1 MHMKLPHNELKSNS
15 KLWSR
20 MAQQNAVQQTPFWYN
35 FLLICLK
42 PLYRWKIKQRAE
54 SDALFQQEC
63 IERFGPF
70 QTPKNLHTIWFH
82 VVSIGETN
90 AAQPLIEHYLKL
102 GHPVLVTNTTKT
114 GQARAKSLF
123 LKAPYLA
130 LFQAVYLP
138 VDQKPLLKQFFD
150 LYQPKL
156 LALVETEIWPNL
168 IAQAKQQQIP
178 CILLNARLSEKSAKG
193 YAKVSRLTQ
202 AMLQQLTWMLT
213 QDQATQQR
221 YVDLG
226 LEKAK
231 SQVVGNIKFDI
242 SAPNSFIEQAEQLKQ
257 EWQLEKRQII
267 TLASTHAPEE
277 EQLLKQLQTHLN
289 SNPDLLCMVV
299 PRHPERFDEVYK
311 ICQSLNLN
319 TQRRSLKQP
328 IQIDT
333 QVFLA
338 DSMGEMWLW
347 YALSQAC
354 FVGGSLNE
362 PGGGHNILEPMVLNI
377 PTVIGPRYFNFQSI
391 VDEFVAAQGILIG
404 ENAAQVAQ
412 QLLSCLDDP
421 LQTQQQVAHA
431 QQVLQRNKGSLQK
444 HIQLLD
450 HYLQQTASS

>member
-1 MHMKLPHNELKSNS
+1 
-15 KLWSR
+15 
-20 MAQQNAVQQTPFWYN
+20 MAQHNAVQQTPFWYN
-35 FLLICLK
+35 FLLVCLK
-42 PLYRWKIKQRAE
+42 PLYRWKIRQRAE
-54 SDALFQQEC
+54 SDALYQQEC
-63 IERFGPF
+63 LERFGPF
-70 QTPKNLHTIWFH
+70 QPPKNLNTIWFH
-82 VVSIGETN
+82 VVSVGETN

-102 GHPVLVTNTTKT
+102 GHSVLVTNTTKT

-123 LKAPYLA
+123 YEKYST

-138 VDQKPLLKQFFD
+138 VDQKPLLKQFFE

-168 IAQAKQQQIP
+168 IAQAKQKQIP

-193 YAKVSRLTQ
+193 YDKVRRLTQ
-202 AMLQQLTWMLT
+202 PMLQQLTWLLA
-213 QDQATQQR
+213 QDIATQQR
-221 YVDLG
+221 YVGLG
-226 LEKAK
+226 LDQSK

-242 SAPNSFIEQAEQLKQ
+242 SAPTSFIEQAEQLKQ

-267 TLASTHAPEE
+267 TLASTHSPEE
-277 EQLLKQLQTHLN
+277 ENLLRQLQPHLN

>member
-1 MHMKLPHNELKSNS
+1 
-15 KLWSR
+15 
-20 MAQQNAVQQTPFWYN
+20 MAQEIAVQQTPFWYN
-35 FLLICLK
+35 FLLVCLK
-42 PLYRWKIKQRAE
+42 PLYRWKIRQRAE
-54 SDALFQQEC
+54 SDALYQQEC
-63 IERFGPF
+63 LERFGPF
-70 QTPKNLHTIWFH
+70 QPPKHLHTIWFH
-82 VVSIGETN
+82 VVSVGETN

-102 GHPVLVTNTTKT
+102 GHSVLVTNTTKT

-123 LKAPYLA
+123 YEKYST

-138 VDQKPLLKQFFD
+138 VDQKPLLKQFFE

-168 IAQAKQQQIP
+168 IAQAKQKQIP

-193 YAKVSRLTQ
+193 YDKVRRLTQ
-202 AMLQQLTWMLT
+202 PMLQQLTWLLA
-213 QDQATQQR
+213 QDIATQQR
-221 YVDLG
+221 YVGLG
-226 LEKAK
+226 LDQSK

-277 EQLLKQLQTHLN
+277 EQLLKQLQPHLN

>member
-1 MHMKLPHNELKSNS
+1 
-15 KLWSR
+15 
-20 MAQQNAVQQTPFWYN
+20 MAQEIAVQQTPFWYN
-35 FLLICLK
+35 FLLACLK

-63 IERFGPF
+63 LERFGPF
-70 QTPKNLHTIWFH
+70 QPPKNLNTIWFH
-82 VVSIGETN
+82 VVSVGETN

-102 GHPVLVTNTTKT
+102 GHSVLVTNTTKT

-123 LKAPYLA
+123 SEKYPT

-138 VDQKPLLKQFFD
+138 VDQKPLLKQFFE

-168 IAQAKQQQIP
+168 IAQAKQKQIP

-193 YAKVSRLTQ
+193 YDKVRRLTQ
-202 AMLQQLTWMLT
+202 PMLQQLTWLLA
-213 QDQATQQR
+213 QDIATQQR

-226 LEKAK
+226 LDQSK

-242 SAPNSFIEQAEQLKQ
+242 SAPTSFIEQAEQLKQ

-277 EQLLKQLQTHLN
+277 EQLLKQLQPHLN

-319 TQRRSLKQP
+319 TQRRSLKQS

-421 LQTQQQVAHA
+421 VQTQQQVAHA
-431 QQVLQRNKGSLQK
+431 QQVLQRNKGSLKK

>member
-1 MHMKLPHNELKSNS
+1 
-15 KLWSR
+15 
-20 MAQQNAVQQTPFWYN
+20 MAQEIAVQQTPFWYN
-35 FLLICLK
+35 FLLACLK

-70 QTPKNLHTIWFH
+70 QPPKNLNTIWFH
-82 VVSIGETN
+82 VVSVGETN

-102 GHPVLVTNTTKT
+102 GHSVLVTNTTKT

-123 LKAPYLA
+123 SEKYPT

-138 VDQKPLLKQFFD
+138 VDQKPLLKQFFE

-168 IAQAKQQQIP
+168 IAQAKQKQIP

-193 YAKVSRLTQ
+193 YDKVRRLTQ
-202 AMLQQLTWMLT
+202 PMLQQLTWLLA
-213 QDQATQQR
+213 QDIATQQR

-226 LEKAK
+226 LDQSK

-242 SAPNSFIEQAEQLKQ
+242 SAPTSFIEQAEQLKQ

-277 EQLLKQLQTHLN
+277 EQLLKQLQPHLN

-319 TQRRSLKQP
+319 TQRRSLKQS

-450 HYLQQTASS
+450 HYLQQNASS

>member
-1 MHMKLPHNELKSNS
+1 
-15 KLWSR
+15 
-20 MAQQNAVQQTPFWYN
+20 MAQHNAVQQTPFWYN
-35 FLLICLK
+35 FLLVCLK
-42 PLYRWKIKQRAE
+42 PLYRWKIRQRAE

-63 IERFGPF
+63 LERFGPF
-70 QTPKNLHTIWFH
+70 QPPKNLNTIWFH
-82 VVSIGETN
+82 VVSVGETN

-102 GHPVLVTNTTKT
+102 GHSVLVTNTTKT

-123 LKAPYLA
+123 YEKYST

-138 VDQKPLLKQFFD
+138 VDQKPLLKQFFE
-150 LYQPKL
+150 LYQPKI

-168 IAQAKQQQIP
+168 IAQAKQKQIP

-193 YAKVSRLTQ
+193 YDKVRRLTQ
-202 AMLQQLTWMLT
+202 PMLQQLTWLLA
-213 QDQATQQR
+213 QDITTQQR

-226 LEKAK
+226 LDQSK

-242 SAPNSFIEQAEQLKQ
+242 SAPTSFIEQAEQLKQ

-277 EQLLKQLQTHLN
+277 EQLLKQLQPHLN

-328 IQIDT
+328 IQTDT

>member
-1 MHMKLPHNELKSNS
+1 
-15 KLWSR
+15 
-20 MAQQNAVQQTPFWYN
+20 MAQHNAVQQTPFWYN
-35 FLLICLK
+35 FLLVCLK
-42 PLYRWKIKQRAE
+42 PLYRWKIRQRAE
-54 SDALFQQEC
+54 SDALYQQEC
-63 IERFGPF
+63 LERFGPF
-70 QTPKNLHTIWFH
+70 QPPKNLNTIWFH
-82 VVSIGETN
+82 VVSVGETN

-102 GHPVLVTNTTKT
+102 GHSVLVTNTTKT

-123 LKAPYLA
+123 YEKYST

-138 VDQKPLLKQFFD
+138 VDQKPLLKQFFE
-150 LYQPKL
+150 LYQPKI

-168 IAQAKQQQIP
+168 IAQAKQKQIP

-193 YAKVSRLTQ
+193 YDKVRRLTQ
-202 AMLQQLTWMLT
+202 PMLQQLTWLLA
-213 QDQATQQR
+213 QDIATQQR

-226 LEKAK
+226 LDQSK

-277 EQLLKQLQTHLN
+277 EQLLKQLQPHLN
-289 SNPDLLCMVV
+289 SNPDLLCIVV